1 VVSAGQREEYRC
13 IRLVLSELRPNELSA
28 LTNAYCLT
36 SSLHLMTR
44 QTLQGYATRISSVI
58 CPRGGAGD
66 SVGHHETVALHYAP
80 LRDLMG

>member
-1 VVSAGQREEYRC
+1 MITAGQSEKYRC
-13 IRLVLSELRPNELSA
+13 IRLVRSELRPNELSA

-36 SSLHLMTR
+36 SSLHLVTR
-44 QTLQGYATRISSVI
+44 TTHSYATRISSVI